1 MVIDIW
7 SYYIPINLFI
17 KTRIMDIFTIKKM
30 NQIVFKPLN
39 KNYLFFFIYQFNPI
53 HTTKLPLFFY
63 TFRKRLKNNLKFS
76 GKNKIYY
83 FFFIDMG
90 RKSKNYLCNCVEIL
104 DVSSVGSDSNQMNL
118 NSLSIDRIYSN
129 KGFLTVN

>member
-1 MVIDIW
+1 
-7 SYYIPINLFI
+7 
-17 KTRIMDIFTIKKM
+17 
-30 NQIVFKPLN
+30 
-39 KNYLFFFIYQFNPI
+39 
-53 HTTKLPLFFY
+53 
-63 TFRKRLKNNLKFS
+63 
-76 GKNKIYY
+76 
-83 FFFIDMG
+83 MG